1 MTIKP
6 TLPLS
11 TESVSLRYTPIT
23 ERLLQDITRRIV
35 DAFEP
40 EKIILFGSRAY
51 GKPRTHSD
59 IDLLIVMNRLRSQS
73 VLERDRRVAEIARSA
88 RTNGLFPVDVIVRS
102 PAELAYRLKIGD
114 PFFRGVMLK
123 GRVLYARPG
132 TRRLFDPKKWRYR
145 MPEPVLVAE
154 WVRKA
159 EGDFVAAEHLLRLRK
174 NPQPAMV
181 CYHCQQC
188 AEKYLKA
195 YLLRHNVPFERTHA
209 LEDLN
214 KECAKVDGSFQ
225 FIIDWLK
232 LLSPYANET
241 RYPGRAFSATEAREA
256 VATIKQ
262 VRKFVRAKLGLRQ

>member
-1 MTIKP
+1 M
-6 TLPLS
+6 
-11 TESVSLRYTPIT
+11 
-23 ERLLQDITRRIV
+23 
-35 DAFEP
+35 DAFKP

-51 GKPRTHSD
+51 GKPRAHSD
-59 IDLLIVMNRLRSQS
+59 IDLLIVMNRLRSKS
-73 VLERDRRVAEIARSA
+73 VLERDRRVAEVARSA
-88 RTNGLFPVDVIVRS
+88 RASDGTFPMDVIVRS
-102 PAELAYRLKIGD
+102 PVELAYRLRIGD
-114 PFFRGVMLK
+114 PFFREVMLK

-132 TRRLFDPKKWRYR
+132 ARRLFDPKKWRNR

-214 KECAKVDGSFQ
+214 KECEKVDGSFQ
-225 FIIDWLK
+225 FISDWLK
-232 LLSPYANET
+232 FLSPYANET
-241 RYPGRAFSATEAREA
+241 RYPGREFSVKEAREA
-256 VATIKQ
+256 VATMKQ
-262 VRKFVRAKLGLRQ
+262 VRKFVRARLGLRQ